1 MVGRHLGG
9 GLAPDVLPTLQS
21 NCRTVHVGIR
31 VLRLNRNRLIV
42 ATRHQIQIG
51 GERRPLG
58 YNLNADA
65 IDLAGAID
73 LTGQG
78 PGCIAGG
85 LAPSSCDRAGGVRR
99 ASAQIEIIAVAGAV
113 DNELKLVL
121 LL

>member
-1 MVGRHLGG
+1 MVGRHRGG
-9 GLAPDVLPTLQS
+9 RGSAQDVLPTLQS
-21 NCRTVHVGIR
+21 NCRTLHVGIR

-58 YNLNADA
+58 HNLNAD
-65 IDLAGAID
+65 AID

-85 LAPSSCDRAGGVRR
+85 LAPSSCDRAGGVHR
-99 ASAQIEIIAVAGAV
+99 ASAQIEIIAIAGAA
-113 DNELKLVL
+113 DIELKFAL